1 MSNNQTPAFSLKT
14 MDPALQK
21 ITAVVPCYR
30 EKDQILGVLSK
41 FDSTITHIIVIDD
54 ACPERTGEFVLKNS
68 KDKRVQVI
76 THENNQGV
84 GGATITGYRKA
95 IELGTDIIVKVD
107 GDGQMDPAMIKTL
120 IRPIQRGETDYAKG
134 NRFYRLRGLS
144 KMPSLRLFGNLI
156 LSFASKMSS
165 GYWKIF
171 DPTNGFTAIHRK
183 IAQELPLDR
192 LHKGYFF
199 ESDMLFQLNMS
210 RAVVADVPIQAIYGN
225 ERSSLK
231 ISKVLLLFSVQH
243 MKNFFRRIAY
253 NYFLHDFSIAS
264 IELLAGLIFIAFG
277 SIFGGVEWYKSSISG
292 VTATAGTVIIAAL
305 PLLVGSQLLISFLHF
320 DVNNQPDQPLHRN
333 LQ

>member
-1 MSNNQTPAFSLKT
+1 

-21 ITAVVPCYR
+21 IAVVVPCYF
-30 EKDQILGVLSK
+30 EKNQILEVLSK

-54 ACPERTGEFVLKNS
+54 ACPEKTGAFVLKNS

-76 THENNQGV
+76 THETNQGV
-84 GGATITGYRKA
+84 GGATITGYTKA
-95 IELGTDIIVKVD
+95 IALGADIIVKVD
-107 GDGQMDPAMIKTL
+107 GDGQMDPTMIRTL
-120 IRPIQRGETDYAKG
+120 IKPIQRGEADYTKG
-134 NRFYRLRGLS
+134 NRFYRLKGLS
-144 KMPSLRLFGNLI
+144 KMPSLRLVGNLL
-156 LSFASKMSS
+156 LSFASKVSS

-199 ESDMLFQLNMS
+199 ESDMLFQLNMA

-225 ERSSLK
+225 EKSSLK
-231 ISKVLLLFSVQH
+231 ISKVLLLFSARH
-243 MKNFFRRIAY
+243 IKNFFRRIAY

-264 IELLAGLIFIAFG
+264 IELVIGLIFIAFG
-277 SIFGGVEWYKSSISG
+277 SVFGGVEWYKSSISG

-305 PLLVGSQLLISFLHF
+305 PLMVGSQLLISFLHF
-320 DVNNQPDQPLHRN
+320 DVNNQPDHPLHRN

>member
-1 MSNNQTPAFSLKT
+1 
-14 MDPALQK
+14 MDSVLQE
-21 ITAVVPCYR
+21 ITVVVPCYR
-30 EKDQILGVLSK
+30 EKAQILDVLSK

-68 KDKRVQVI
+68 KDRRVQVI
-76 THENNQGV
+76 THAKNQGV
-84 GGATITGYRKA
+84 GGATITGYIKA
-95 IELGTDIIVKVD
+95 IELGADIIVKVD
-107 GDGQMDPAMIKTL
+107 GDGQMDPAMIQTL
-120 IRPIQRGETDYAKG
+120 IRPIQRGEADYAKG
-134 NRFYRLRGLS
+134 NRFYRLTGLS

-183 IAQELPLDR
+183 IAQELPLHK

-199 ESDMLFQLNMS
+199 ESDMLFHLNMS
-210 RAVVADVPIQAIYGN
+210 RAAVVDVPIQAIYGN
-225 ERSSLK
+225 ETSSLK
-231 ISKVLLLFSVQH
+231 VSRILLLFSVLH
-243 MKNFFRRIAY
+243 LKNFFRRIIY

-264 IELLAGLIFIAFG
+264 IELVIGLIFIAFG
-277 SIFGGVEWYKSSISG
+277 SIFGGIEWYKSSISG

-305 PLLVGSQLLISFLHF
+305 PLMVGSQLLISFLNF